1 MAGDPAPSNPAPPHA
16 AKARGAA
23 RRLLRDWVAPQWR
36 LLGLGVVLSL
46 VTAAAGSSY
55 AGALHVSGE
64 LVKARDATV
73 IWLAPLLFIGLG
85 VLRSLSLFGQTVMT
99 NRLALAI
106 MRDLQAAMYAKLMG
120 SDFSRL
126 QGEATGA
133 LISRF
138 TNDITMLRMSLVRA
152 ANNLTRDVFM
162 IVFGIAWM
170 FWIDWALALFVL
182 VLLPLA
188 GQPVLKIG
196 KAIRKRAD
204 AVQAQAG
211 DMTGFLDE
219 SLSGARAVKTF
230 GRETYAEQ
238 RAKTRF
244 EERFALLMSMTR
256 QRAKIEPI
264 MEVAGMAA
272 LAGVF
277 ALLGWR
283 ALRGESGIEDL
294 LGIVGAVLVVSPAA
308 RALGSLSGV
317 IQEGL
322 SVLTRVFDLLDETP
336 RITEREGAVAL
347 EIDQGAI
354 RFEAVEFG
362 YSAEA
367 SAVTDINLEAAP
379 GETVALVG
387 PSGSG
392 KTTLINLIPRLYDPR
407 KGRIVID
414 CQDVADV
421 TLDSLRAAMALVSQ
435 DVVLFD
441 DTVRANIAFG
451 RLDAEGADIEAAAK
465 AADAHDF
472 ITALPEGYD
481 TRVGPKGASLSGGQR
496 QRIAIARAVL
506 KDAPIL
512 LLDEATSALDA
523 GSEARVQAAL
533 DRLREG
539 RTTIVVAHRL
549 ATVRAADRIYVM
561 KDGRIV
567 ETGAHDALMAN
578 GGLYADLCR
587 LQLQD

>member
-1 MAGDPAPSNPAPPHA
+1 MAADLPTPAEAAPQEPAPGA
-16 AKARGAA
+16 AK
-23 RRLLRDWVAPQWR
+23 RLLRDWVAPRWR
-36 LLGLGVVLSL
+36 VLALGVLLS
-46 VTAAAGSSY
+46 VITAAAGSSY

-64 LVKARDATV
+64 LVKARDASV
-73 IWLAPLLFIGLG
+73 IWLAPVMFIGLG
-85 VLRSLSLFGQTVMT
+85 LLRSLSLFGQTVMT
-99 NRLALAI
+99 NRLALAV
-106 MRDLQAAMYAKLMG
+106 MRDLQNAMYAKLMTA
-120 SDFSRL
+120 DFARL
-126 QGEATGA
+126 QGEATGS

-138 TNDITMLRMSLVRA
+138 TNDITMLRVSLVRA

-170 FWIDWALALFVL
+170 LYIDWALALFVL

-230 GRETYAEQ
+230 GRETYAEA

-244 EERFALLMSMTR
+244 EERFSLLMSMTR

-264 MEVAGMAA
+264 MEVAGMLA

-283 ALRGESGIEDL
+283 AMRGESGIEDL

-317 IQEGL
+317 VQEGL
-322 SVLTRVFDLLDETP
+322 SVVTRVFALLDEQPEVTDRP
-336 RITEREGAVAL
+336 DAQPLKLDA
-347 EIDQGAI
+347 GAI
-354 RFEAVEFG
+354 RFEGVEFG
-362 YSAEA
+362 YGGGA
-367 SAVTDINLEAAP
+367 SAVSGIDLEAAP
-379 GETVALVG
+379 GETIALVG

-407 KGRIVID
+407 EGRILID
-414 CQDVADV
+414 GQDIAGV
-421 TLDSLRAAMALVSQ
+421 TLSSLRETMALVSQ

-451 RLDAEGADIEAAAK
+451 RLDACDADIEAAAK

-472 ITALPEGYD
+472 ITALPDGYE

-523 GSEARVQAAL
+523 SSEARVQDAL
-533 DRLREG
+533 DRLRTG

-567 ETGAHDALMAN
+567 ETGAHDALIAQ

>member
-1 MAGDPAPSNPAPPHA
+1 MAADPAPPGPAVPSA
-16 AKARGAA
+16 ERARGAA
-23 RRLLRDWVAPQWR
+23 RRLLRDWVAPRWR

-64 LVKARDATV
+64 LVKARDASV
-73 IWLAPLLFIGLG
+73 IWLAPLLFIALG

-106 MRDLQAAMYAKLMG
+106 MRDLQSAMYAKLMA
-120 SDFSRL
+120 SDFARL
-126 QGEATGA
+126 QGEATGS

-170 FWIDWALALFVL
+170 IWIDWALALFVL
-182 VLLPLA
+182 ILLPLA
-188 GQPVLKIG
+188 GQPVLRIG

-204 AVQAQAG
+204 AVQTQAG
-211 DMTGFLDE
+211 DVTSFLDE

-230 GRETYAEQ
+230 GREDYAES
-238 RAKTRF
+238 RARTRF

-317 IQEGL
+317 VQEGL
-322 SVLTRVFDLLDETP
+322 AVLTRVFALLDETP
-336 RITEREGAVAL
+336 EVTERCDAAPLAV
-347 EIDQGAI
+347 ETGAI
-354 RFEAVEFG
+354 RFEGVEFG
-362 YSAEA
+362 YAAEA
-367 SAVTDINLEAAP
+367 SAVTDIDLEAEP

-392 KTTLINLIPRLYDPR
+392 KTTLINLIARLYDPR
-407 KGRIVID
+407 KGRIEID
-414 CQDVADV
+414 GQDIAGV
-421 TLDSLRAAMALVSQ
+421 TLASLRGSMALVSQ

-451 RLDAEGADIEAAAK
+451 RLDAEDADIEAAAQ

-523 GSEARVQAAL
+523 GSEARVQTAL
-533 DRLREG
+533 DRLRDG

-549 ATVRAADRIYVM
+549 ATVRAADCIYVM

-567 ETGAHDALMAN
+567 ESGAHDALMAK

>member
-1 MAGDPAPSNPAPPHA
+1 MAADLPTPAEAAPQKPAQGA
-16 AKARGAA
+16 AK
-23 RRLLRDWVAPQWR
+23 RLVRDWVAPRWR
-36 LLGLGVVLSL
+36 VLALGVVLSV

-64 LVKARDATV
+64 LVKARDASV
-73 IWLAPLLFIGLG
+73 IWMAPALFIGLG

-106 MRDLQAAMYAKLMG
+106 MRDLQNAMYAKLMTA
-120 SDFSRL
+120 DFARL
-126 QGEATGA
+126 QGEATGS

-138 TNDITMLRMSLVRA
+138 TNDITMLRVSLVRA

-170 FWIDWALALFVL
+170 LYIDWALALFVL

-230 GRETYAEQ
+230 GREAYAES
-238 RAKTRF
+238 RARTRF
-244 EERFALLMSMTR
+244 EERFSLLMSMTR

-264 MEVAGMAA
+264 MEVAGMLA

-283 ALRGESGIEDL
+283 AMRGESGIEDL

-317 IQEGL
+317 VQEGL
-322 SVLTRVFDLLDETP
+322 SVVTRVFALLDETP
-336 RITEREGAVAL
+336 SVTDRADATPLSLDA
-347 EIDQGAI
+347 GAI

-362 YSAEA
+362 YSGGA
-367 SAVTDINLEAAP
+367 SAVADIDLEAAP

-392 KTTLINLIPRLYDPR
+392 KTTLINLIARLYDPR
-407 KGRIVID
+407 RGRIEVD
-414 CQDVADV
+414 GQDIAGV
-421 TLDSLRAAMALVSQ
+421 TLSSLRETMALVSQ

-451 RLDAEGADIEAAAK
+451 RLDACDADIEAAAK

-472 ITALPEGYD
+472 IANLPEGYD

-523 GSEARVQAAL
+523 SSEARVQDAL
-533 DRLREG
+533 DRLRKG

-567 ETGAHDALMAN
+567 ETGAHEALMAE